1 MLEMVT
7 RRSLVVGAGAGLLG
21 GTLGRTASPLAAEDG
36 FEGLGRAVREI
47 EAGLK
52 GRLGVAVLDTQTG
65 RSAGHR
71 GAERFPMCSTF
82 KLLATA
88 AVLKRV
94 DAGEEDLDRH
104 VRFGADEI
112 IAHSPVTKERIRDGM
127 SLGALCEA
135 TMTQSDNT
143 AGNLLLKALGGPA
156 GLTAALRALGDPA
169 TRLDRWEP
177 GLNEA
182 SPGDPRD
189 TTTPDAMA
197 ANLRRLVLEDALST
211 ASRDRLTGW
220 LVANRTGDK
229 RIRAALPRDWRVGDK
244 TGTGGNGAAN
254 DIAILWPPGR
264 GPILVAAYYAEARA
278 TDEQRNA
285 VLAEVGRVA
294 TAIIS
299 FPRLGNATPGD
310 VDPRDK
316 PGDDGDVP

>member
-1 MLEMVT
+1 MIT

-21 GTLGRTASPLAAEDG
+21 GTLGRTASPLAAE
-36 FEGLGRAVREI
+36 EGSEALGRAVREI

-94 DAGEEDLDRH
+94 DAGEEDLGRH

-135 TMTQSDNT
+135 TMTLSDNT

-182 SPGDPRD
+182 RPGDPRD
-189 TTTPDAMA
+189 TTTPAAMLGV
-197 ANLRRLVLEDALST
+197 LRETVLGTALSARSRAQLT
-211 ASRDRLTGW
+211 AW
-220 LVANRTGDK
+220 LVANKTGDK
-229 RIRAALPRDWRVGDK
+229 RLRAGVPQNWRVGDK
-244 TGTGGNGAAN
+244 TGTGENNTTN
-254 DIAILWPPGR
+254 DVGVIWPPGR
-264 GPILVAAYYAEARA
+264 APIVVAAYYAEARA
-278 TDEQRNA
+278 SADERNA
-285 VLAEVGRVA
+285 VLAEVGRLA
-294 TAIIS
+294 A
-299 FPRLGNATPGD
+299 AD
-310 VDPRDK
+310 
-316 PGDDGDVP
+316 